1 MRKSLLL
8 VLLFSIFMS
17 FNQPVLAINEWTVII
32 YMVNDGKSGDALEQA
47 NFKNLSRMKY
57 YGAGNQA
64 EIIVQMDGM
73 ADGSSDEQKL
83 NYKGVSRL
91 RIEKDK
97 IIDEGVLGE
106 KNMGDPHT
114 LWECLEWAR
123 QKHPAKH
130 YALIIN
136 SHGSGVFTWYGTGST
151 SSSNPGEVIF
161 NPDRNKEEKRNKILS
176 RLMGNRTANLQ
187 NAARNNG
194 RFVAY
199 DTTDK
204 DALTVFEVAK
214 VLETFSLRHNHK
226 IDLVGFDA
234 CMPGSIEVLYELK
247 DACTYMV
254 GSPETTPINGF
265 GYEAMARM
273 FARNGTVSAE
283 EFAVKMAEDLNDRR
297 IGAWRVADAQQIAFA
312 LNNLSMQL
320 LEAMNETGKSFGL
333 SSISAFGGQERYWD
347 LLKIADSF
355 ARENSKLNDASNAP
369 AIKQLAKELLATI
382 ESARLTRNGTI
393 SLVWPGKDEYKKFR
407 NFYKAL
413 SISKDYKWDEVLD
426 QRELGLK

>member
-1 MRKSLLL
+1 M
-8 VLLFSIFMS
+8 LFRS
-17 FNQPVLAINEWTVII
+17 
-32 YMVNDGKSGDALEQA
+32 
-47 NFKNLSRMKY
+47 
-57 YGAGNQA
+57 
-64 EIIVQMDGM
+64 
-73 ADGSSDEQKL
+73 
-83 NYKGVSRL
+83 
-91 RIEKDK
+91 
-97 IIDEGVLGE
+97 
-106 KNMGDPHT
+106 
-114 LWECLEWAR
+114 
-123 QKHPAKH
+123 
-130 YALIIN
+130 
-136 SHGSGVFTWYGTGST
+136 
-151 SSSNPGEVIF
+151 
-161 NPDRNKEEKRNKILS
+161 
-176 RLMGNRTANLQ
+176 
-187 NAARNNG
+187 
-194 RFVAY
+194 
-199 DTTDK
+199 
-204 DALTVFEVAK
+204 
-214 VLETFSLRHNHK
+214 
-226 IDLVGFDA
+226 
-234 CMPGSIEVLYELK
+234 
-247 DACTYMV
+247 
-254 GSPETTPINGF
+254 ETTPINGF

-320 LEAMNETGKSFGL
+320 LEAMNETGKPFGL